1 MREWSRNQHLL
12 KYTRLASFCHIPPT
26 ESDIQRCIWGL
37 TFFSK
42 LVNLQISK
50 LNWNIA
56 QHTFYLPEK
65 PCRSTQ
71 QILVKQIIK
80 IRTYN
85 KNMHLQLFCGGDCKI
100 LNELYLTVR
109 WKCSQFAATEKELC
123 ICQTKWSR
131 LEKKHLSHIPRV
143 VCVHQTLKTTC
154 LYCLGG
160 WLAGNSTKRTETA
173 CDGGFPGG
181 SP

>member
-1 MREWSRNQHLL
+1 MVE
-12 KYTRLASFCHIPPT
+12 KPT
-26 ESDIQRCIWGL
+26 PAEIYETGFFLPHPTHWIGHTKMYLRIK
-37 TFFSK
+37 FFSK